1 MNQLLP
7 ERPLPALA
15 VPVVDRPPLQ
25 SLLPHP
31 FDGSLGAPFLDERR
45 GVPAA
50 RLRIGVVVPAYRVR
64 ANVLEVL
71 AAVGPEVER
80 IYVVDDA
87 CPDGS
92 GMLVKERCADPR
104 VHVLFNSKNQ
114 GVGGAVL
121 EGYLQGLAEGMDVL
135 VKIDG
140 DGQMDPAILPAFVA
154 PIAAGEADYTKGNR
168 FFDLTNVRRM
178 PGMRLFGNAVLSFF
192 AKVSTGYWQLLDPT
206 NGYTAIHAEVAR
218 RLPFGKLN
226 RRYFFETDILF
237 RLNVVRAAVVDVPMD
252 PLYGDEQSNLSIG
265 RVIPEFL
272 YKHARNTLKRVF
284 YNYFLRDMSLASLQL
299 VAGLLLTIAG
309 VWYGAYHWIDSATAH
324 VATPAGT
331 VAVAFLPVL
340 LGIELL
346 LAFFA
351 HDIAAAPTRVIH
363 PVLRMQSSRRTARK
377 AEPLRT
383 YADHS

>member
-1 MNQLLP
+1 MFAT
-7 ERPLPALA
+7 PA
-15 VPVVDRPPLQ
+15 V
-25 SLLPHP
+25 
-31 FDGSLGAPFLDERR
+31 
-45 GVPAA
+45 
-50 RLRIGVVVPAYRVR
+50 RIGVVIPAYRVR
-64 ANVLEVL
+64 AHVLKVL
-71 AAVGPEVER
+71 AAIGPEVER
-80 IYVVDDA
+80 VYVVDDA
-87 CPDGS
+87 CPENS
-92 GMLVKERCADPR
+92 GELVKERCTDPR
-104 VHVLFNSKNQ
+104 VHVLFNARNQ

-121 EGYLQGLAEGMDVL
+121 AGYVQGIADGMDVL

-168 FFDLTNVRRM
+168 FFDLANVRRM
-178 PGMRLFGNAVLSFF
+178 PGLRLFGNAVLSFF

-237 RLNVVRAAVVDVPMD
+237 RLNVIRAAVIDVPMD
-252 PLYGDEQSNLSIG
+252 PLYADEESNLSIG
-265 RVIPEFL
+265 RAIPEFL
-272 YKHARNTLKRVF
+272 YKHARNTVKRVF
-284 YNYFLRDMSLASLQL
+284 YNYFLRDMSFASLQL
-299 VAGLLLTIAG
+299 VAGLVLTLAG
-309 VWYGAYHWIDSATAH
+309 VSYGVYRWIESAAAH

-331 VAVAFLPVL
+331 VAVAALPAL

-363 PVLRMQSSRRTARK
+363 PVLRLQSRRRVLRD
-377 AEPLRT
+377 AEPLQKH
-383 YADHS
+383 ADHP

>member
-15 VPVVDRPPLQ
+15 VPVVDRTPLQ

-31 FDGSLGAPFLDERR
+31 FDGSLGAPFLHERR
-45 GVPAA
+45 GMPAA
-50 RLRIGVVVPAYRVR
+50 RLRIGVVIPAYRVR

-121 EGYLQGLAEGMDVL
+121 EGYLQGLAEGMAVL

-178 PGMRLFGNAVLSFF
+178 PGVRLFGNAVLSFF

-226 RRYFFETDILF
+226 RRYFFETDMLF

-252 PLYGDEQSNLSIG
+252 PLYGDEQSSLSIG

-309 VWYGAYHWIDSATAH
+309 VWYGAYNWIESAAAN

-383 YADHS
+383 HADHS